1 MDVGEDGAHGAGRG
15 PRHEVVACL
24 GKLEAAAIASAR
36 GWKDLERLLDP
47 DSRDSRPDCKSIRI
61 TLLPLADLVA

>member
-1 MDVGEDGAHGAGRG
+1 M
-15 PRHEVVACL
+15 VACL